1 MTRIVHNIIEITSTS
16 LLIINHL
23 NPRLTFIRL
32 GLSFDVTLLI
42 HSLFFNEKNN
52 RKNDTIKM
60 EQFEVIWMSV

>member
-1 MTRIVHNIIEITSTS
+1 M
-16 LLIINHL
+16 
-23 NPRLTFIRL
+23 RL